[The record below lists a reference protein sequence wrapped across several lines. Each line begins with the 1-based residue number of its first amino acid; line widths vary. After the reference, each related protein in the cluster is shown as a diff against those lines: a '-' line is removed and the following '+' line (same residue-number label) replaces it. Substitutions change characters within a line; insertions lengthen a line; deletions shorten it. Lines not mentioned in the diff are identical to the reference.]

1 VRDEVLAAPT
11 TPGAEVELAT
21 HSGVAVVVVAE
32 RVGLPYRVRPMT
44 LTLLVVLSTF
54 AVLVAV
60 SWDEPGG
67 EESPVVAF
75 AQQLALLAAAWV
87 VHRLVSPVQRWLVRR
102 ASGRWKVGVVAPD
115 PHRAP
120 RGQWVLHD
128 ERLPAG
134 TDPRER
140 MDELVEDVRSGAFD
154 AHRRVR
160 GIRTSLR

>member
-1 VRDEVLAAPT
+1 MRDEVLAAPT

>member
-1 VRDEVLAAPT
+1 MRDEVLAVPT
-11 TPGAEVELAT
+11 APGAEVELST
-21 HSGVAVVVVAE
+21 HSGVTVVVVAE

-60 SWDEPGG
+60 SRNEPGG
-67 EESPVVAF
+67 EESPVVAL

-102 ASGRWKVGVVAPD
+102 VSGRWKVGVVAPD

-128 ERLPAG
+128 EKLPAG
-134 TDPRER
+134 ADPRER
-140 MDELVEDVRSGAFD
+140 MDALVEDVRSGEFD

>member
-1 VRDEVLAAPT
+1 MRDEVLAAPT
-11 TPGAEVELAT
+11 APGAEVELST
-21 HSGVAVVVVAE
+21 RSGVEVVVVAE

-54 AVLVAV
+54 AVLLAV

-67 EESPVVAF
+67 EASAVVAL
-75 AQQLALLAAAWV
+75 AQQLALVAAAWV
-87 VHRLVSPVQRWLVRR
+87 VHRLVSPVQRWVVRR

-128 ERLPAG
+128 ERLAAG
-134 TDPRER
+134 VDPRVR
-140 MDELVEDVRSGAFD
+140 MDELVAEVRSGTFD

-160 GIRTSLR
+160 GIRASLR